1 MTDMFVVLLD
11 EKLKSD
17 LQGELRA
24 LRRRGKQVKRRL
36 PPHERDLFEYLI
48 RRAVDHRAVEGREL
62 NRVLQGHRAVV
73 TARRLLKDGRGNVG
87 DDIDKT
93 GGESTWRTEAA
104 RAAMK
109 KVKAEARWLGIEE
122 TAAIAAACSLE
133 LQAGNCS
140 EHAEVVTVLAG
151 VELRR
156 GQTAHVIE
164 STEAGHQWSELHL
177 NGRQPDPGD
186 VVMDAWAK
194 GPAVFREDSR
204 YARDVGPWMSSYHL
218 DRRAAD
224 QVVERMTE
232 LADRIK
238 SDDVQAIIQEKL
250 TSLKEQNFRYVERWP
265 STSVMSDAFFDET
278 NARLVALERNE
289 KGRMLQQIVA
299 AGAARQLKRSVKQAA
314 EEAHRWLFPPEG

>member
-1 MTDMFVVLLD
+1 MTDMFVVRFD
-11 EKLKSD
+11 AKLKSD

-48 RRAVDHRAVEGREL
+48 RRAVDHRAVEGGEL

-73 TARRLLKDGRGNVG
+73 TARRLLKYGRGNVG
-87 DDIDKT
+87 DDVDKT

-109 KVKAEARWLGIEE
+109 KLKAEARWLSIEE
-122 TAAIAAACSLE
+122 TAAIAAACALA
-133 LQAGNCS
+133 LHAGNCS

-156 GQTAHVIE
+156 GQTAHVME
-164 STEAGHQWSELHL
+164 STEAGHQWSELHV

-204 YARDVGPWMSSYHL
+204 YARVVDQWMSAYHL

-224 QVVERMTE
+224 QVVERMAE
-232 LADRIK
+232 LMGRIH
-238 SDDVQAIIQEKL
+238 SDDVQAIIQEKMA
-250 TSLKEQNFRYVERWP
+250 SLKEQNFRYAERWP
-265 STSVMSDAFFDET
+265 SMSVMSNEFFDET
-278 NARLVALERNE
+278 NVRLVALELNE
-289 KGRMLQQIVA
+289 KGSLLKQIAA
-299 AGAARQLKRSVKQAA
+299 AGAARRLKRNVKQAA
-314 EEAHRWLFPPEG
+314 EEAHRWFPPEG